1 MKEKFVELKSEIC
14 TALTKDISNGERQ
27 KLGELFS
34 LIDTLLLNKFSKVIP
49 KDYNYLYKDLM
60 NKLIKNPNNN
70 DARLLLERVK
80 NMDVSEEGFVY
91 MKLLQIK
98 IILEG
103 YKSQYTTKIT
113 ELISDMNT
121 VEN

>member
-34 LIDTLLLNKFSKVIP
+34 LIDTLLLNKFSKVVP

-60 NKLIKNPNNN
+60 NKIIKNPNNN

-80 NMDVSEEGFVY
+80 NMDVSEQGFVY

-103 YKSQYTTKIT
+103 YKSQHTTKIA